1 MNITR
6 ENIDELNAVLKVD
19 IAKEDYNEKVQKV
32 LKDYRKSAN
41 IPGFRKGHVPMGLV
55 QKQYGKAVLVDEVN
69 KLLQDSLQKYLTEEK
84 LDVLGNPLPKDQD
97 DLNWDASNYS
107 FEFELGLAPKF
118 EIDLKPKKAIKAYT
132 IVADDKM
139 VENQIKSMQKQYGKI
154 INKDT
159 VEKGDEVTGTFLSEE
174 AEIDNKTTFEID
186 KLKGKKNLESFL
198 GAKVGDVITVKTKG
212 LFDTASDFYA
222 NLKINEDAANEKNA
236 EVSFTISEINK
247 RELADL
253 DQELFDKL
261 YGKDVIKT
269 ATELKDK
276 IKEEAASQF
285 EQQSDQQLLNDV
297 TEALIENTKFD
308 LPTEFLKKWI
318 QKSGESELS
327 FEEAKEEFD
336 RSEKGLRY
344 QLIEGKI
351 IADNKL
357 QITFEEIKEYAKEMI
372 KGQMAQYGQPNP
384 EETQLEEIAARILSN
399 QDEVKR
405 LSEQLMN
412 KKLLDF
418 FKENVNLKKEEVTF
432 DEFVK
437 QVYK

>member
-6 ENIDELNAVLKVD
+6 ENIDDLNAVLKVD

-97 DLNWDASNYS
+97 DLDWNASDYS
-107 FEFELGLAPKF
+107 FEFELGLSPKF
-118 EIDLKPKKAIKAYT
+118 EVNLQPKKAITAYT

-139 VENQIKSMQKQYGKI
+139 VDNQLKSIQKQYGKLVS
-154 INKDT
+154 KDQ
-159 VEKGDEVTGTFLSEE
+159 VEKGDEVTGVFANEE
-174 AEIDNKTTFEID
+174 AEIDQKTTLEVA
-186 KLKGKKNLESFL
+186 KLKGKKNRDAFL
-198 GAKVGDVITVKTKG
+198 GAKVGDIITVKTKN
-212 LFDTASDFYA
+212 LFETASDYMTY
-222 NLKINEDAANEKNA
+222 LKMSEDDAKEKNL
-236 EVSFTISEINK
+236 EVSFTVEEINK

-269 ATELKDK
+269 ATELKER
-276 IKEEAASQF
+276 IKKDAETQF

-297 TEALIENTKFD
+297 TEKLIEDTKFD
-308 LPTEFLKKWI
+308 LPAEFLKKWI
-318 QKSGESELS
+318 QRSGEEELT
-327 FEEAKEEFD
+327 FDQAVEEYE

-351 IADNKL
+351 IADNNL
-357 QITFEEIKEYAKEMI
+357 QITFEEIKAYAKEMI
-372 KGQMAQYGQPNP
+372 KSQMAQFGQMDPQD
-384 EETQLEEIAARILSN
+384 EELDNIAARILSN

-418 FKENVNLKKEEVTF
+418 FKENVKLKTKEVTF

-437 QVYK
+437 EVYQ